1 MSRLAMAMAKTDIK
15 PIFSSAQ
22 ASERVRGMID
32 TFHDSGEDGALR
44 KKAPDVRVLR
54 RAQLAC
60 AALEGDESI
69 LEHDELGLLA
79 LHFVRRHDA
88 VPRAL
93 PHGLVR
99 RHEEGIAQLMRDD
112 DR

>member
-22 ASERVRGMID
+22 ASERVRGMIH
-32 TFHDSGEDGALR
+32 TFHDSGEDGALG

-54 RAQLAC
+54 PAQFAC
-60 AALEGDESI
+60 AALEGDEPI
-69 LEHDELGLLA
+69 LEHDEFGFLA
-79 LHFVRRHDA
+79 LDLVRRHDA
-88 VPRAL
+88 MPRAF

-99 RHEEGIAQLMRDD
+99 RHEESVAQLVRDD